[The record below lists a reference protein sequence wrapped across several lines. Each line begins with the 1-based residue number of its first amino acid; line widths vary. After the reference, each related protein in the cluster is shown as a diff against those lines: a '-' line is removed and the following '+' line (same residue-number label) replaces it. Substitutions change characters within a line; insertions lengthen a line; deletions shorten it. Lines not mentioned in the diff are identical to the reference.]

1 MAKRHNH
8 HDGSN
13 DEVVVRRAVGARS
26 SDMNVTPLIDVL
38 LVLLVIFMATLP
50 LAQKGIDIN
59 LPLEVNRVSAPKED
73 SGQVVVELTASGQL
87 SLNKQPMAIQDL
99 EPRLRDMLVTRKDK
113 SVFII
118 GARGLKYGAV
128 MAVIDAG
135 LGAGGRVAIV
145 TDEMRAEASGK
156 GGG

>member
-8 HDGSN
+8 HDGSA
-13 DEVVVRRAVGARS
+13 DEVVVRRALGARS

-50 LAQKGIDIN
+50 LAQRGIDIN
-59 LPLEVNRVSAPKED
+59 LPLEVNRVSVPKQDLGEL
-73 SGQVVVELTASGQL
+73 VVQYSSARELT
-87 SLNKQPMAIQDL
+87 LNKQPMTVQEL
-99 EPRLRDMLVTRKDK
+99 QSRLRDALENRNDK

-118 GARGLKYGAV
+118 GDRTLKYRE
-128 MAVIDAG
+128 MMPIIDAG

-145 TDEMRAEASGK
+145 TDEMRNEAMNK
-156 GGG
+156 